1 MNDAFNQE
9 FRKMASDLIEGRE
22 HEEKEPLARALLL

>member
-9 FRKMASDLIEGRE
+9 FRKMANDLIEGKYDR
-22 HEEKEPLARALLL
+22 KIGIDM